1 MILYYFRFM
10 RENIMEEKALF
21 CIFVGLAFDVI
32 DIYFFIRSLK
42 EIKKIKI
49 GSNDSYV
56 KAIVVGKYNLYI
68 TGDIRPI
75 LSYTV
80 DGEEK
85 KYVYHFYHTSKKY
98 PVGKEIYLKL
108 SNISGLAYDKK
119 DLIQGVLFN
128 LFRILLWSVGLLLGV
143 YYMIF
148 FR

>member
-10 RENIMEEKALF
+10 RETIMEEKALF

-85 KYVYHFYHTSKKY
+85 NMYIIFIILQKNIQLEKKY
-98 PVGKEIYLKL
+98 T
-108 SNISGLAYDKK
+108 
-119 DLIQGVLFN
+119 
-128 LFRILLWSVGLLLGV
+128 
-143 YYMIF
+143 
-148 FR
+148 